1 MDENIYYREF
11 IHPSIEVNKHCCS
24 VGSQQKIPLGSWL
37 MFVISVVGFVHWIQT
52 ELKGQGQIAFH
63 IDIYLERLFH
73 HVNSTFDL

>member
-1 MDENIYYREF
+1 MLTSTVVQLVLNRKY
-11 IHPSIEVNKHCCS
+11 HLVH
-24 VGSQQKIPLGSWL
+24 VL